1 MGSVG
6 LSSAGLAAF
15 NGTVFKRGLDLGR
28 CVVQEDLGF
37 YTANTTASFEQGSL
51 VSQDANGFIV
61 PATGK
66 AVLGVAKWNKT
77 NVFTSVSVDEP
88 IAFAAATSTVNLLH
102 PAASN
107 LVVRSATGETGTTYV
122 ITTDYTVSL
131 TNGTVTHVSGG
142 AIPLATTVYVT
153 YTWQLQSADLD
164 FEGRNFWNMT
174 DDVSIAN
181 SRVTVIT
188 EATVLFTSCYDSSRA
203 YTLTGTGKNLYCGG
217 ATSAL
222 AGLFTNNSSEGDFVG
237 HVIQLPSANDPF
249 LGVRLKRDPTPV
261 T

>member
-1 MGSVG
+1 MGSIG

-28 CVVQEDLGF
+28 CVIQEDLGF
-37 YTANTTASFEQGSL
+37 YVANTTASFEQGSL
-51 VSQDANGFIV
+51 VAQDANGFIV
-61 PATGK
+61 PATSEG
-66 AVLGVAKWNKT
+66 VLGVAKWNKT

-88 IAFAAATSTVNLLH
+88 IAFATANSTVNLKH

-107 LVVRSATGETGTTYV
+107 LVIRSAPGETGTTYAM
-122 ITTDYTVSL
+122 TTDYTASL
-131 TNGTVTHVSGG
+131 PNGTVTQVSTG
-142 AIPLATTVYVT
+142 AIPLATTVYAT
-153 YTWQLQSADLD
+153 YTFQLQTSDLD

-174 DDVSIAN
+174 DDVTIAN

-188 EATVLFTSCYDSSRA
+188 EASVLFTSCYDTSRT
-203 YTLTGTGKNLYCGG
+203 YSLTGVGKNLYCGG
-217 ATSAL
+217 ATPAL
-222 AGLFTNNSSEGDFVG
+222 AGLFTNNAAEGKFVG

-249 LGVRLKRDPTPV
+249 LGVRLVRDPTPI